1 MDDEEASRDLPDS
14 LLFDLLGIFPLLTLA
29 AWAIGPVAA
38 LRPAVGYWE
47 KLDEVEDRHGWWL
60 KPASWAACA
69 IGGAAVYW
77 GMGRAIWAM
86 LAG

>member
-1 MDDEEASRDLPDS
+1 M
-14 LLFDLLGIFPLLTLA
+14 
-29 AWAIGPVAA
+29 
-38 LRPAVGYWE
+38 GYWE
-47 KLDEVEDRHGWWL
+47 KLDDVEDPHGWCL